1 MTFLFLCFHPYFLLT
16 LIFVAVDILWKYWCS
31 GFLFVLRS
39 IWINWHV
46 DVVVLSVRGVTYEKK
61 KQKNKMESGREHSKT
76 HMVAFTSQICTFLH
90 FLLIFHFYNF
100 HITFYHFSFLFFFL
114 LFFVEEK
121 QICQRFFVFHFLVL
135 FLSHLHVLQRA
146 RVFALQGR
154 VSVFLKICACNFSR
168 RVCVIIRNT
177 LSHQPTPWKVK

>member
-1 MTFLFLCFHPYFLLT
+1 
-16 LIFVAVDILWKYWCS
+16 
-31 GFLFVLRS
+31 
-39 IWINWHV
+39 
-46 DVVVLSVRGVTYEKK
+46 
-61 KQKNKMESGREHSKT
+61 MESGREHSKT

-90 FLLIFHFYNF
+90 FLLIIHFYNF
-100 HITFYHFSFLFFFL
+100 HITFYHFSFLFFSSFL
-114 LFFVEEK
+114 LKKIKSVNV
-121 QICQRFFVFHFLVL
+121 FFVFHFLVL

-177 LSHQPTPWKVK
+177 LSHQPTL